1 MSENKITYE
10 DVEEYEKFFK
20 FIPSFLLERFA
31 KKNTNLV
38 LKFESK
44 VKSFLNNLS
53 DNQKHKLDIVLNS
66 EVDELQ
72 SIMEDAHSR
81 TNLKQYEILSNPKY
95 KEFIETNLDEVR
107 RLIEN

>member
-1 MSENKITYE
+1 M
-10 DVEEYEKFFK
+10 
-20 FIPSFLLERFA
+20 
-31 KKNTNLV
+31 V

-81 TNLKQYEILSNPKY
+81 TELKQYEILSNPNY

-107 RLIEN
+107 RIIEN